1 MSRLSKRKM
10 LKSSKRAVSDRE
22 KERIAVEEQVHK
34 DIQCLKDNNLIRAD
48 MDIIV
53 YTVLI

>member
-1 MSRLSKRKM
+1 MSRFSKRKM

-22 KERIAVEEQVHK
+22 KEQIAVEEQVHK
-34 DIQCLKDNNLIRAD
+34 DIQCLKDNNLIRTD